1 MEKIKKLENSS
12 ANFLKRI
19 RKMYNEVAPGKD
31 LSKHKLDSNVGPKSI
46 DIFLKK
52 FEWDDV
58 RYPRSSS
65 LFDQIKHIQEK
76 MRSMEKNLKIK

>member
-1 MEKIKKLENSS
+1 MLINLEKIKKLEVQS

-19 RKMYNEVAPGKD
+19 KKIYADVAPGKD
-31 LSKHKLDSNVGPKSI
+31 LLKNKLDSNVGPKST
-46 DIFLKK
+46 DIFLRK

-65 LFDQIKHIQEK
+65 LFD
-76 MRSMEKNLKIK
+76 

>member
-1 MEKIKKLENSS
+1 MLINLEKVKKLEVQS

-19 RKMYNEVAPGKD
+19 KKIYSDVAPGKD
-31 LSKHKLDSNVGPKSI
+31 LQKNKLDSNVGPKST

-65 LFDQIKHIQEK
+65 LFD
-76 MRSMEKNLKIK
+76 